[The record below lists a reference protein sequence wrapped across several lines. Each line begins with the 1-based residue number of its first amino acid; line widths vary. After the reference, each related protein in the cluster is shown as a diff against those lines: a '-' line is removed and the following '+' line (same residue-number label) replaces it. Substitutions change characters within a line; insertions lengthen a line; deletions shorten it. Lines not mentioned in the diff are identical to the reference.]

1 MSAGRE
7 EELPRKTGLGSTG
20 FQEKWLSWYKKD
32 TYLSASLMYEAGH
45 PEPAP
50 SDNLEGWGGEAG
62 RWAGDSGC
70 GCTRVCLW
78 LIHTDVRQKP
88 SHYCKAIILQLK

>member
-45 PEPAP
+45 PEPVLR
-50 SDNLEGWGGEAG
+50 DNLEAQGGEGGRRGVQDGGDTCIPRAG
-62 RWAGDSGC
+62 SYQGMA
-70 GCTRVCLW
+70 
-78 LIHTDVRQKP
+78 
-88 SHYCKAIILQLK
+88 KAITVW